1 MHKARVGLD
10 KAGKI
15 IGWDHRVAVKS
26 IMKGAAFESL
36 AVKDGIDHSSV
47 EGVADTLYR
56 LPNMSTGLSDLQT
69 TIPVLWW
76 RSVGHTHTAYVM
88 ESLIDMVAHE
98 SGQANWKAGD
108 KRGFAVHL
116 SFNSFVVVV
125 ADVSV
130 DGDKLHV
137 NDLQITVDCGVVVNL
152 DVIRAQMEG
161 GAGYGLGRYCVTRL
175 RSTRVRSSNPIF
187 RPMSRCESLICPAST
202 CILLFR
208 AKRQPVLASRV
219 CHRLDRPWRMLF
231 LPAAASAL
239 HACRLRAVDCVC
251 SEGSDMSNQLSAL
264 LQAWQDKRDDT
275 EWVLG
280 TVYRT
285 TGSSYRKACAMM
297 INGFSQYFGML
308 SGGCLEADILRHARR
323 VMQSGEV
330 DRIRYDGSDEDDW
343 SYQLGIGCGGCID
356 IVLHPL
362 RVDNPLGLAELST
375 ALSQREAGS
384 LCLSLSAVEGY
395 FEPATP
401 AT

>member
-1 MHKARVGLD
+1 
-10 KAGKI
+10 
-15 IGWDHRVAVKS
+15 
-26 IMKGAAFESL
+26 
-36 AVKDGIDHSSV
+36 
-47 EGVADTLYR
+47 
-56 LPNMSTGLSDLQT
+56 
-69 TIPVLWW
+69 
-76 RSVGHTHTAYVM
+76 
-88 ESLIDMVAHE
+88 
-98 SGQANWKAGD
+98 
-108 KRGFAVHL
+108 
-116 SFNSFVVVV
+116 
-125 ADVSV
+125 
-130 DGDKLHV
+130 
-137 NDLQITVDCGVVVNL
+137 
-152 DVIRAQMEG
+152 
-161 GAGYGLGRYCVTRL
+161 
-175 RSTRVRSSNPIF
+175 
-187 RPMSRCESLICPAST
+187 
-202 CILLFR
+202 
-208 AKRQPVLASRV
+208 
-219 CHRLDRPWRMLF
+219 
-231 LPAAASAL
+231 
-239 HACRLRAVDCVC
+239 
-251 SEGSDMSNQLSAL
+251 MSNQLSAL

-308 SGGCLEADILRHARR
+308 SCGCLEADILRHARR